1 MRLGGFIIAILL
13 LAGAVDPTLGP
24 LIALTV
30 LSGLAAVRWRPWRP
44 LSAHALPDARFAT
57 FVLAVLL
64 LAGVIDPTRGWL
76 IGLTVAAGLALTD
89 AGGWFD
95 AHERHWFHAGPYW
108 RFHSGGRRSYWREHW
123 DGDDWR

>member
-13 LAGAVDPTLGP
+13 LAGAVDPTRGP

-44 LSAHALPDARFAT
+44 FSAQAAPDARLAT

-76 IGLTVAAGLALTD
+76 AGLTVAAGLAVTD
-89 AGGWFD
+89 AGGWFHT
-95 AHERHWFHAGPYW
+95 HERHWVGAVPYW
-108 RFHSGGRRSYWREHW
+108 RFGPGGRRSYGREHW

>member
-13 LAGAVDPTLGP
+13 LAGAVDPTRGP
-24 LIALTV
+24 LIVLTV
-30 LSGLAAVRWRPWRP
+30 LSGLAAIRWRPWRP
-44 LSAHALPDARFAT
+44 FSARAFPDARLAT

-76 IGLTVAAGLALTD
+76 IGLTVAAGLAATE
-89 AGGWFD
+89 AGGWFHT
-95 AHERHWFHAGPYW
+95 HEHGWFGGAPYI
-108 RFHSGGRRSYWREHW
+108 RFRSGGRRSYWRERW